1 MHFHVARRGVAINFG
16 FPAGVSCFNCPYKII
31 KNSPPSL
38 SFYKLNYL
46 LGHLISQFSKV
57 ILFWWFY
64 CYNFYHANFDRK
76 LINQAFR

>member
-1 MHFHVARRGVAINFG
+1 MHFHVASMWSPLTLASQQVVQSFK
-16 FPAGVSCFNCPYKII
+16 FFHAGSVFII
-31 KNSPPSL
+31 KLL
-38 SFYKLNYL
+38 S
-46 LGHLISQFSKV
+46 GHLISQFSKV